1 MSEQK
6 QPGSESAADLVERVR
21 KQREEILAREQKI
34 AEIKKRNAEERAQV
48 RAAVRTARTDRN
60 VEIILRH
67 MAKICGQFK
76 SGIVVNTTTGE
87 VITSSTL
94 YNETRRT
101 VYLDFRKLMS
111 EEDKRLIESKGEEDH
126 GE

>member
-6 QPGSESAADLVERVR
+6 QPGSESTADIAERVR
-21 KQREEILAREQKI
+21 REQEARRAHEQKI
-34 AEIKKRNAEERAQV
+34 AEIKKRNLEERAQV
-48 RAAVRTARTDRN
+48 RAAVQMARTDRN

-67 MAKICGQFK
+67 LAKICGQFK
-76 SGIVVNTTTGE
+76 NAIVMNPTTGE
-87 VITSSTL
+87 IITSSTI
-94 YNETRRT
+94 YNESRRS